1 MKMRNLTCYQC
12 STYCRKNIESK
23 QTERDPNVNKNIGK
37 LWEMWRDVY
46 FNWDNEQFKS
56 KFRLTKNNFKIILN
70 RKEASIVK
78 TPTNLV
84 PEPTEPNTQ
93 LRLTIHK
100 LAHSCTFTVI
110 SDVYGICESLGTQT
124 FNHVAR
130 KLVVN
135 LFDEYVKMS
144 STEQKWI
151 TDIKAFIENYEF
163 TWIGAWDGFHV
174 YVCSKLKNHY
184 NFKQRFSISNM
195 KLVGYNKC
203 FLNLSVRAPG
213 STHDAK
219 FLRNT
224 GLLKQILNGQG
235 LPDKTIHSGEEYDKI
250 PLVTI
255 GDFRLSWPLKNFNC
269 NTNDERE
276 RYYNTKMNSTR
287 VVIEN
292 CYGMLKC
299 RWWILHKK
307 AESKVFNLKFIV
319 MAWVILH

>member
-1 MKMRNLTCYQC
+1 MKMRNLTCYQR
-12 STYCRKNIESK
+12 STYCWKNIESK
-23 QTERDPNVNKNIGK
+23 QTERDPNVNKNVGK

-56 KFRLTKNNFKIILN
+56 KFRLIKDNFKIILN

-151 TDIKAFIENYEF
+151 TDIKA
-163 TWIGAWDGFHV
+163 
-174 YVCSKLKNHY
+174 SLK
-184 NFKQRFSISNM
+184 
-195 KLVGYNKC
+195 
-203 FLNLSVRAPG
+203 
-213 STHDAK
+213 T
-219 FLRNT
+219 
-224 GLLKQILNGQG
+224 
-235 LPDKTIHSGEEYDKI
+235 
-250 PLVTI
+250 
-255 GDFRLSWPLKNFNC
+255 
-269 NTNDERE
+269 
-276 RYYNTKMNSTR
+276 MNSRELELGT
-287 VVIEN
+287 
-292 CYGMLKC
+292 
-299 RWWILHKK
+299 
-307 AESKVFNLKFIV
+307 VFMFMYAQN
-319 MAWVILH
+319 